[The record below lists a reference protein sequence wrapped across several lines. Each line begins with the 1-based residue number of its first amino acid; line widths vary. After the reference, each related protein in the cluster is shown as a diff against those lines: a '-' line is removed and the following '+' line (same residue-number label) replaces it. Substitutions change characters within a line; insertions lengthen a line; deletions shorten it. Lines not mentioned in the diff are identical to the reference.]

1 MIMNK
6 TSSNLLFLVV
16 GAALGAAVGYI
27 AASDKKDEWIKEVGD
42 FVDKVK
48 ENVAEAA
55 VKGKEKLDSLKNE

>member
-1 MIMNK
+1 MNK

-42 FVDKVK
+42 FVEKVK
-48 ENVAEAA
+48 GNVAEVAT
-55 VKGKEKLDSLKNE
+55 KGKEKLDGLRNNE